1 MTLPTRPAPAP
12 PGSRAQNAAAN
23 ANASLEQLRLQLQ
36 QQQQLQQRSQQQHQN
51 VTVPKLTIKLPPPP
65 KQPMSTNAHNG
76 GSINNNNTG
85 SITRKFPQARYAPA
99 TDWDD
104 SPFDI
109 LAGNTGFGGGVAA
122 TKSQTQPTT
131 NGNYKKQPPPR
142 PPPPKVQPKKGAAP
156 TPPVQQSTN
165 ILTNIFHLKK
175 KSSRAA
181 TANNASSR
189 MYGSATYGTTT
200 SSMSSKTTTTS
211 LQNNGFS
218 NTSSLSTDW
227 NSAWNNTGNFNS
239 SSMQTMHQT
248 ATTEAQLISF
258 DSPPSSPTFTQKSNS
273 DCLSVDS
280 FSSDSNFSSPNN
292 GSVSQP
298 ESGFEDDFSATAGR
312 SRPATTSPLDPWEAL
327 DAFGHPDNTGATTT
341 TTQPRYG
348 SIGTAPVRNLSTIN
362 TRIQTNGD
370 NPLCNGKSLLPPS
383 PALNM
388 PTIIKPKI
396 SQKPKAPK
404 PPLLAK
410 PTSFGSSS
418 IYSDNLITPPSPP
431 MPQCAPPPLPPT
443 SAITSSFAAS
453 SSAAVGTSQK
463 PTFSI
468 LDVITGKVDALQLS
482 SGGMDEYDSEPLEPP
497 HGITLYDFDSTEEG
511 DLCFRENEKIYL
523 IEQVSEEWYKGRTR
537 SGCEGIFPVNYIEI
551 KVPLPSK
558 TLSSENSTQSSS
570 ASTTPTYQQAATA
583 NSQNLKIRSLY
594 NFPAEVEGDLE
605 LKENDLITILHR
617 INEDWLYG
625 EVNGRQGQFPANFL
639 EYVPSNIPM
648 P

>member
-36 QQQQLQQRSQQQHQN
+36 QQQQLQRQQQN

-65 KQPMSTNAHNG
+65 KQPLATNVYNG
-76 GSINNNNTG
+76 GSGGSINNNTG

-99 TDWDD
+99 TNWDD

-109 LAGNTGFGGGVAA
+109 LAGNSTGFGGGMA
-122 TKSQTQPTT
+122 TKSQTQATT

-156 TPPVQQSTN
+156 TPPTQQSTN

-175 KSSRAA
+175 KSSKAP
-181 TANNASSR
+181 TPNNSASR
-189 MYGSATYGTTT
+189 IYGSATYGTTT
-200 SSMSSKTTTTS
+200 STTGTSKSNTTS
-211 LQNNGFS
+211 LQTNGFS
-218 NTSSLSTDW
+218 HTSSLTTDW
-227 NSAWNNTGNFNS
+227 NSAWNTTAS
-239 SSMQTMHQT
+239 STMQTTHQT
-248 ATTEAQLISF
+248 AATTEAQLISF

-298 ESGFEDDFSATAGR
+298 ESGFEDDFSASAGR

-327 DAFGHPDNTGATTT
+327 DAFGHSEATAAT

-362 TRIQTNGD
+362 TRLQNNGD
-370 NPLCNGKSLLPPS
+370 NPLCNGKSLLPPA
-383 PALNM
+383 PTLNM

-410 PTSFGSSS
+410 PSAFGSSS
-418 IYSDNLITPPSPP
+418 LYSDNLITPPSPP
-431 MPQCAPPPLPPT
+431 MPQCAPPPPPQTTT
-443 SAITSSFAAS
+443 SSSFAVS
-453 SSAAVGTSQK
+453 SSTAK
-463 PTFSI
+463 PTYSI
-468 LDVITGKVDALQLS
+468 LDVITGKVDAIHLS
-482 SGGMDEYDSEPLEPP
+482 SGMDDYNSEPLEPP
-497 HGITLYDFDSTEEG
+497 HGIALYDFDSTEEG

-523 IEQVSEEWYKGRTR
+523 IEKVSEEWYKGRTR
-537 SGCEGIFPVNYIEI
+537 SGCEGIFPINYIEI
-551 KVPLPSK
+551 KVPLNSK
-558 TLSSENSTQSSS
+558 STISSENSTQSSS
-570 ASTTPTYQQAATA
+570 PSTTPTYQQVTPTA
-583 NSQNLKIRSLY
+583 NSSNLKVRSLY

-605 LKENDLITILHR
+605 LKENDLVTILYR
-617 INEDWLYG
+617 INEDWLFG
-625 EVNGRQGQFPANFL
+625 EANGRQGQFPANFL
-639 EYVPSNIPM
+639 EYVPTNVPM

>member
-36 QQQQLQQRSQQQHQN
+36 QQQQLQRSQQN

-65 KQPMSTNAHNG
+65 KQPVASTQAFNG
-76 GSINNNNTG
+76 GSSINNNNSG

-99 TDWDD
+99 TNWDD

-109 LAGNTGFGGGVAA
+109 LTGSGVGGGGGVSNGVVPR
-122 TKSQTQPTT
+122 SQTPTT

-142 PPPPKVQPKKGAAP
+142 PPPPKVLPKKGAAP
-156 TPPVQQSTN
+156 TPPIQQSTN

-175 KSSRAA
+175 KSSRAPTPNN
-181 TANNASSR
+181 TASR
-189 MYGSATYGTTT
+189 IYGSATYGTTNSIT
-200 SSMSSKTTTTS
+200 KTTTST
-211 LQNNGFS
+211 LQNN
-218 NTSSLSTDW
+218 TSSSLTTDW
-227 NSAWNNTGNFNS
+227 NSAWNNAPNVNS
-239 SSMQTMHQT
+239 STTTSTTTYHT

-298 ESGFEDDFSATAGR
+298 ESGFEDDFGR

-327 DAFGHPDNTGATTT
+327 DAFGQPETSVAAATSQTSAL
-341 TTQPRYG
+341 PRYG

-362 TRIQTNGD
+362 TRLQASGD
-370 NPLCNGKSLLPPS
+370 NPLCNGKSLLPPP

-410 PTSFGSSS
+410 PNSYSLSSS
-418 IYSDNLITPPSPP
+418 ALYSDNLITPPSPP
-431 MPQCAPPPLPPT
+431 MPQCAPPTLPSNT
-443 SAITSSFAAS
+443 AAINSSFPATSTTVKS
-453 SSAAVGTSQK
+453 SV
-463 PTFSI
+463 SI
-468 LDVITGKVDALQLS
+468 LDVISGKADATQLS
-482 SGGMDEYDSEPLEPP
+482 SGLESYDNEPLEQPY
-497 HGITLYDFDSTEEG
+497 GIALYDFDSTEEG
-511 DLCFRENEKIYL
+511 DLCFR
-523 IEQVSEEWYKGRTR
+523 VS
-537 SGCEGIFPVNYIEI
+537 S
-551 KVPLPSK
+551 
-558 TLSSENSTQSSS
+558 
-570 ASTTPTYQQAATA
+570 
-583 NSQNLKIRSLY
+583 
-594 NFPAEVEGDLE
+594 
-605 LKENDLITILHR
+605 
-617 INEDWLYG
+617 
-625 EVNGRQGQFPANFL
+625 
-639 EYVPSNIPM
+639 
-648 P
+648 